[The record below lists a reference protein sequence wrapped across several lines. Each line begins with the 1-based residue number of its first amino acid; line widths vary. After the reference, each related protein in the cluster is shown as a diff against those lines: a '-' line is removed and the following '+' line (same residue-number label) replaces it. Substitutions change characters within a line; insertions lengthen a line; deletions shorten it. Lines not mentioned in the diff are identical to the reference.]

1 LKGNVTVYILAIDI
15 GTEGIRVG
23 LVNAHGKVVGS
34 ASSGYK
40 THYPHPSWAEQ
51 APEDW
56 WQAAAQATRACLAN
70 SRVAPAEI
78 GAIGLDAFASTM
90 VVCDQKG
97 QPLRPAILWM
107 DGRASLEAE
116 EIERTGDAVLKYG
129 GGHESVEW
137 MLPRLLWLKRNQPD
151 VYARAERIV
160 EALDWFT
167 YRLTELWTLSINQ
180 VTDLWHYVPLRGGW
194 PLSLLR
200 TIGLEDSITKFPER
214 IYAIGDGVGEL
225 TAPAAAHLGLEPG
238 IPVACGGV
246 DAHVGLLGLNAINPG
261 QMGLVIGSS
270 TVQMALSPVP
280 VFNPGFWGP
289 FQDSILPGTWLL
301 ECGQVSTGS
310 ILHWYVQNMAP
321 GKVLDAAQAQ
331 GVSPYAFLDGLA
343 DSLEPGA
350 GGLIALDYW
359 LGNRTPIRDPLA
371 RGALVGLTLYHTPAH
386 IYRAFL
392 ESAAYGNYHIVETY
406 REAGVE
412 VREIVASGGG
422 ARSEV
427 WIQMHADVCNCPILL
442 ASSADAML
450 VGSAIAGAVC
460 AGIYPD
466 IPQATAQMV
475 STVRRFEPDPSR
487 HAAYL
492 ASYRDYRELY
502 PGIRPILHRLSAR
515 GG

>member
-1 LKGNVTVYILAIDI
+1 
-15 GTEGIRVG
+15 
-23 LVNAHGKVVGS
+23 
-34 ASSGYK
+34 
-40 THYPHPSWAEQ
+40 
-51 APEDW
+51 
-56 WQAAAQATRACLAN
+56 
-70 SRVAPAEI
+70 
-78 GAIGLDAFASTM
+78 
-90 VVCDQKG
+90 
-97 QPLRPAILWM
+97 
-107 DGRASLEAE
+107 
-116 EIERTGDAVLKYG
+116 
-129 GGHESVEW
+129 
-137 MLPRLLWLKRNQPD
+137 
-151 VYARAERIV
+151 
-160 EALDWFT
+160 
-167 YRLTELWTLSINQ
+167 
-180 VTDLWHYVPLRGGW
+180 
-194 PLSLLR
+194 
-200 TIGLEDSITKFPER
+200 
-214 IYAIGDGVGEL
+214 
-225 TAPAAAHLGLEPG
+225 
-238 IPVACGGV
+238 
-246 DAHVGLLGLNAINPG
+246 
-261 QMGLVIGSS
+261 
-270 TVQMALSPVP
+270 
-280 VFNPGFWGP
+280 
-289 FQDSILPGTWLL
+289 
-301 ECGQVSTGS
+301 
-310 ILHWYVQNMAP
+310 MAP

-331 GVSPYAFLDGLA
+331 GVSPYAYLDGLA

-392 ESAAYGNYHIVETY
+392 EAAAYGNYHIVETY

-412 VREIVASGGG
+412 VSEIVASGGG

-460 AGIYPD
+460 AGVYPD
-466 IPQATAQMV
+466 IPQAAAQMV